1 MNAWVEL
8 QRIEADIE
16 HLDRRRLQLVES
28 KARLEQ
34 ALSAGVDTIDDEQAA
49 MLGLAAKIQKSFTI
63 LREI

>member
-1 MNAWVEL
+1 MDGWAEL
-8 QRIEADIE
+8 QRLEADIE
-16 HLDRRRLQLVES
+16 HLDRQRLQLVEQR
-28 KARLEQ
+28 ARLEQ